1 MIMANMKNDVPQI
14 AFVMYESVN
23 DKELTPD
30 SIGLSAFNEFNQ
42 QVAEFISGSERLKL
56 DEVRIH
62 VSRGSYK
69 LTVFLPMVLLAAI
82 EPDLRSL
89 QRHDALGEIDPR
101 RADIVTKWQ
110 TRAKAK
116 PGVRYGILPEGM
128 AAKPI
133 ELNATSDYRVG
144 AVVPWVKVEKYLFGT
159 VMDMGG
165 AQKAN
170 VHIRIEDSGELVR
183 IGSNQ
188 EYLMDQE
195 KNRLYRKVLVRVEA
209 EQHYR
214 TGELR
219 NLRLLS
225 FEDYEPQYDETAL
238 DRFAAAGRRAWADV
252 PDAAKWLRN
261 QRGGR

>member
-1 MIMANMKNDVPQI
+1 MTKMKTNVPKI
-14 AFVMYESVN
+14 AFVMREKV
-23 DKELTPD
+23 DGQELTPD
-30 SIGLSAFNEFNQ
+30 TIGLPAFNEFNQ

-56 DEVRIH
+56 DDVRVH
-62 VSRGSYK
+62 VGQGSYK
-69 LTVFLPMVLLAAI
+69 LTVTLTLALLAAV
-82 EPDLRSL
+82 EPDLKRL
-89 QRHDALGEIDPR
+89 QHQDVLGEIDPR
-101 RADIVTKWQ
+101 RADVVLKWQ
-110 TRAKAK
+110 NRSKSK

-128 AAKPI
+128 AAKAI
-133 ELNATSDYRVG
+133 ELNAASDYRVG
-144 AVVPWVKVEKYLFGT
+144 EVVPWVKVEKYLFGT

-225 FEDYEPQYDETAL
+225 FEDYEPRYDEAAL

-261 QRGGR
+261 LRGGR